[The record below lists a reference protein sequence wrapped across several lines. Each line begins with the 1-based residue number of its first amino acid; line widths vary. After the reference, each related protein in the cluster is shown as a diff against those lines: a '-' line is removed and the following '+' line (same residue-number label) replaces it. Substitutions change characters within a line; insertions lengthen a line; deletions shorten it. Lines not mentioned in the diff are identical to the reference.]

1 MYLFSCIS
9 VRGSLAVWECG
20 QHQLLLEK
28 SHPVPY
34 PQFFFMASTV
44 KRKSTPV
51 DKPAKKSKPE
61 ASNIEEL
68 DSESEIDELDD
79 LESGPED
86 NFAEFNEHDVDNDDE
101 LDDENSDLEEGISH
115 NSGSTSSNS
124 SGNAREQR
132 QEKKRLQKE
141 RKLQKTHGK
150 EIEQIKLLWEK
161 LREKHGVPKQERE
174 RLVHEI
180 MQLVDGKWKDV
191 VLRHDA
197 SRVVQTVFKYAD
209 KALKHDITV
218 SLKGTYVL
226 LAKSAYGKYLLI
238 KMLHYGSPQVRKSIV
253 DEMHGHYR
261 RLMGHKEGAY
271 VLNDLYTI
279 YATAK
284 QRKQILRE
292 FFGSEY
298 ALFREAGDGKTDLKE
313 IIAANPEKKNYLL
326 ENLNKVI
333 TAAVNKGSIGFEIV
347 HAMMLEYIRNVDP
360 KSMARENFVDLIA
373 DDIVEMVHTK
383 DGSQV
388 ASLTLAMSTAK
399 ERKRLLKSMRQFP
412 TKLAKDEFGNIVMMA
427 AFLTVDDTKLTH
439 KAFHEIES
447 DLFSVL
453 TDKYARR
460 PLLMLLVGP
469 QNKKYFGVLQ
479 SRFEEIDQVKQEFSK
494 KEDNARIE
502 ELLLFFLPAIVN
514 EVVSNTSNLL
524 KESLGTQFVLEMLLN
539 KTVQEQTE
547 EFTKLVDAVAA
558 LFSDDPKS
566 KNHILSVNPFSGRT
580 AKTLV
585 HQLPAFQTKFVD
597 IVKQYP
603 QEYATGEG
611 CFSVV
616 ALLEENKD
624 TKEGKS
630 LRKLLAKHKKEI
642 ESSEARGKDL
652 LLELLA

>member
-1 MYLFSCIS
+1 
-9 VRGSLAVWECG
+9 
-20 QHQLLLEK
+20 
-28 SHPVPY
+28 
-34 PQFFFMASTV
+34 MASTV

-61 ASNIEEL
+61 ASQIEEL

-86 NFAEFNEHDVDNDDE
+86 SFADFNEHDVDEDDE
-101 LDDENSDLEEGISH
+101 LDAENSDLEEGISH
-115 NSGSTSSNS
+115 NSGSKSSNS
-124 SGNAREQR
+124 SSNTREQR

-150 EIEQIKLLWEK
+150 AIEQIKLLWEK

-174 RLVHEI
+174 KLVFEI

-191 VLRHDA
+191 VLRHDS

-209 KALKHDITV
+209 KALKHEITV
-218 SLKGTYVL
+218 GLKGTYVL
-226 LAKSAYGKYLLI
+226 LAKSAYGKYLLV

-253 DEMHGHYR
+253 DEMHGHFR

-292 FFGSEY
+292 FFGSEF
-298 ALFREAGDGKTDLKE
+298 ALFKDAGDGKADLKE

-399 ERKRLLKSMRQFP
+399 ERKRLLKSLRQFP
-412 TKLAKDEFGNIVMMA
+412 MKLAKDEYGNIVMMA

-439 KAFHEIES
+439 KAFHEIET

-469 QNKKYFGVLQ
+469 ENKKYFGVLQ
-479 SRFEEIDQVKQEFSK
+479 SRFEEINKVKQEFSK
-494 KEDNARIE
+494 KDDQARID
-502 ELLLFFLPAIVN
+502 ELLLFFLPALVN
-514 EVVSNTSNLL
+514 EVVANANNLL

-547 EFTKLVDAVAA
+547 EFAKLVDAVAE
-558 LFSDDPKS
+558 LFSADPKN

-585 HQLPAFQTKFVD
+585 HQLPAFQTKFVE

-603 QEYATGEG
+603 EEYATGEG

-652 LLELLA
+652 LLELIA